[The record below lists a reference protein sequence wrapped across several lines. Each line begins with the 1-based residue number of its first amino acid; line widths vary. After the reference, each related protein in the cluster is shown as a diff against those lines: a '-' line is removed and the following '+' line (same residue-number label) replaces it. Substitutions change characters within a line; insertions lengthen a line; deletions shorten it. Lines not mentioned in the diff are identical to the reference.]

1 VPLPRLTPWLALE
14 PPLIIALVWT
24 DHWHQLYWSEKAILD
39 TGGFGVL
46 VVTPGPLYYLHV
58 AYAYLM
64 LVSGT
69 VLLYRMAQRVPP
81 EYRRRLIVV
90 LSCCAAPWLGNA
102 LYMTGFS
109 PFPHLDLTP
118 FAFGLT
124 MSQ

>member
-1 VPLPRLTPWLALE
+1 
-14 PPLIIALVWT
+14 
-24 DHWHQLYWSEKAILD
+24 
-39 TGGFGVL
+39 
-46 VVTPGPLYYLHV
+46 
-58 AYAYLM
+58 
-64 LVSGT
+64 
-69 VLLYRMAQRVPP
+69 
-81 EYRRRLIVV
+81 VV